1 MSVTIEG
8 STPTTGTRTDGG
20 ERFLGG
26 ALLGL
31 AAVLAVYQLVTAP
44 FIPVLTAFTVLY
56 GAVGVGLWR
65 SPRRWLLTLAGLLAV
80 AYVVGGFPV
89 FAEHLAHP
97 ESPLG
102 FLTDTALLI
111 GLGVVIVGVVRALRG
126 TDPRVP
132 RPVLVGAAALGGIAV
147 AVAAVAVATTDSAV
161 RQADD
166 VTLTVAD
173 WEYPELSVPVTA
185 GALWID
191 NLDPFHHTLLVEGT
205 DIREV
210 LPASTAVRLP
220 VDLAPGTYRYL
231 CDVPGHEAMSGTLHV
246 R

>member
-1 MSVTIEG
+1 MSVTIKG
-8 STPTTGTRTDGG
+8 STPTTVTRTDGG
-20 ERFLGG
+20 GRFLGG

-31 AAVLAVYQLVTAP
+31 AAVLAAYQLVTAP
-44 FIPVLTAFTVLY
+44 FIPVLTVFTVLF

-65 SPRRWLLTLAGLLAV
+65 SRRRWLLAVAGLLAV
-80 AYVVGGFPV
+80 AYVVGGSPV

-102 FLTDTALLI
+102 FLTDTVLLI

-126 TDPRVP
+126 TDPTVP
-132 RPVLVGAAALGGIAV
+132 RPVLVGAATLGGIAV
-147 AVAAVAVATTDSAV
+147 AVSVIAVATTDSAV

-166 VTLTVAD
+166 LVVTVSD
-173 WEYPELSVPVTA
+173 WEYPELTVPVTA
-185 GALWID
+185 GALWVD

-205 DIREV
+205 DVREV
-210 LPASTAVRLP
+210 LPASTAVRVP
-220 VDLAPGTYRYL
+220 VELAPGTYRYV
-231 CDVPGHEAMSGTLHV
+231 CDVPGHEAMRGTLHV